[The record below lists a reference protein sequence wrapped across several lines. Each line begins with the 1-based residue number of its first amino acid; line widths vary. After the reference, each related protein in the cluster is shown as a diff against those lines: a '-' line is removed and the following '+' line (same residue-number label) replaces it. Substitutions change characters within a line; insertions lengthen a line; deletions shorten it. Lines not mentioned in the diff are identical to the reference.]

1 MGFSLITDFNSLLND
16 ISGFAQGIMIGYSS
30 QTKSFVSSKWNF
42 LYFTKKD

>member
-1 MGFSLITDFNSLLND
+1 MDPNSLLND

-30 QTKSFVSSKWNF
+30 HTKSFVSSKWNL